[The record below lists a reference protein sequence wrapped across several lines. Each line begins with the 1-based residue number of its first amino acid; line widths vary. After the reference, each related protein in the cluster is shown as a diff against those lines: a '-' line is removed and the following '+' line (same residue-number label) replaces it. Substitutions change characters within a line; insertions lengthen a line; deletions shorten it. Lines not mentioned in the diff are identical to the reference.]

1 VPKKDPIYT
10 QTRQINYYCWTSWK
24 ELMSTLIY
32 YELHK
37 INCDAL
43 LYVFLRNT
51 YLGVKV
57 EQFLS
62 KAKLNNDDVKLVCK
76 FLRKFSKVVFNDI
89 RAVSVIFNML
99 VQIVHTNS

>member
-24 ELMSTLIY
+24 ELISTLIY

-37 INCDAL
+37 IDCDAL

-76 FLRKFSKVVFNDI
+76 FLRKFSKFSNYSKFIRNWQVVYLQ
-89 RAVSVIFNML
+89 R
-99 VQIVHTNS
+99 VQKF